1 MSKRV
6 IKETITNKIIKVVVV
21 EDEEDSNIL
30 IIIIIII
37 IKVIIKIIINRAPQT
52 GIKTSRK
59 KKKQMT

>member
-6 IKETITNKIIKVVVV
+6 VKETVTNKIIKVAVV
-21 EDEEDSNIL
+21 EVEEDNNI

-37 IKVIIKIIINRAPQT
+37 IKITIKTTINRAPQT

-59 KKKQMT
+59 KKK